1 MIPRLFTGIYYH
13 PITIR
18 VDYMGELPAL
28 CVELGDLLKMLPP
41 LLSLSHGYAA
51 SRGGKKVAPGPA
63 SGWRSKISKKLKST

>member
-1 MIPRLFTGIYYH
+1 MIPHLFTGIYYH

-41 LLSLSHGYAA
+41 LLSPSHGYAA
-51 SRGGKKVAPGPA
+51 TGGGGGKVAPGT
-63 SGWRSKISKKLKST
+63 SIWVEVQN